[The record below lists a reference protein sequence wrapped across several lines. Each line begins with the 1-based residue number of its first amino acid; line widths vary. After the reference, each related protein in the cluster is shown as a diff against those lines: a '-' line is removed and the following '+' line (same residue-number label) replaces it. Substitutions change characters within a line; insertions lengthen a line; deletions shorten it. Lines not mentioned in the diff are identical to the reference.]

1 MLRVQYSD
9 EHNLKLPYIF
19 LIDTTYSITISQIK
33 YDNPAWDES
42 KWYYDILVMKIVEDG
57 DDVEVYHIGQGQGS
71 DTDPDWDTV
80 SKRSAR
86 YENTEPQCYPSV
98 FLFATSNENPFTSTY
113 GTVQNL
119 KIQYGKFPN
128 SQFMQFCFIRFS
140 IHGTWK
146 LP

>member
-1 MLRVQYSD
+1 MLRAQYSD

-33 YDNPAWDES
+33 YDNPAWDDS

-80 SKRSAR
+80 SQRSAR
-86 YENTEPQCYPSV
+86 YENTIPQCTSNA
-98 FLFATSNENPFTSTY
+98 FLFTSSFDEPFTSTY

-119 KIQYGKFPN
+119 KVQYGKFPN
-128 SQFMQFCFIRFS
+128 SNTLGAASCKKS
-140 IHGTWK
+140 ICK
-146 LP
+146 NKKK